1 MNMVQLKQ
9 AINISLMKQVQDT
22 AAAQASTMLADFA
35 KTQQNIQQAAS
46 APHPTLGKHL
56 DVRV

>member
-9 AINISLMKQVQDT
+9 AIAISLTKQVQST
-22 AAAQASTMLADFA
+22 AQALASTMLEDFA
-35 KTQQNIQQAAS
+35 KTQQTIQQAAQ
-46 APHPTLGKHL
+46 APHPSLGRVL

>member
-9 AINISLMKQVQDT
+9 AISISLTKQVQST
-22 AAAQASTMLADFA
+22 AQALASTMLEDFA
-35 KTQQNIQQAAS
+35 KTQQAAQ
-46 APHPTLGKHL
+46 APHPSLGKVL